1 MRGKIFLEKP
11 QEDFLISSTEFHRAA
26 TTEPLLRAEAYER
39 SALCLYMTK
48 MNAWNQLDV
57 SIILSRLT
65 SRGAPITLSWY
76 MSAVS
81 KLTADKMR

>member
-1 MRGKIFLEKP
+1 MSLHDK
-11 QEDFLISSTEFHRAA
+11 DD
-26 TTEPLLRAEAYER
+26 
-39 SALCLYMTK
+39 
-48 MNAWNQLDV
+48 AWNQLDV

-65 SRGAPITLSWY
+65 SRSASITLSWY